1 MVDTC
6 CKRQTFILVQFHLA
20 QAVIITIDRSPA
32 VLRSQLMLYVA
43 AARGNF
49 EQGLREMDARA
60 ECILCPPLD
69 QLTAHQRKVTQAVC
83 YTCLHRV
90 GGAENCSR
98 LNGYH

>member
-1 MVDTC
+1 
-6 CKRQTFILVQFHLA
+6 
-20 QAVIITIDRSPA
+20 
-32 VLRSQLMLYVA
+32 MLYVA

-90 GGAENCSR
+90 GGAEKLLAAKR
-98 LNGYH
+98 LPLTTLSTPLFDASKMVHNVC